1 MPKDLSPTLCKK
13 RNATAARF
21 RKVSSD
27 SFEAPIVEEEQ
38 DDDGADTAL
47 PPQDGASTSGQQQA
61 MDGVVSGD
69 GSGEQDLV
77 RNLISL
83 ANQLVQR
90 AGDDDDGDAARA
102 LGDVVKQ
109 HAASANNDDVI
120 MSAPHSSDEMDV
132 TNSGGSG
139 TISAT
144 ASPGGAGPHETST
157 KTADVTGAN
166 SRYRKLGPGYTVLE
180 PESKPGAS
188 TNSAQGA
195 AGAEFEQATLN
206 EFHNITSKLEALAEE
221 SEAVVDSM
229 QVTFS
234 LLNVI

>member
-38 DDDGADTAL
+38 DDDGADTAQ
-47 PPQDGASTSGQQQA
+47 PPHDGASTSGQQQA

-144 ASPGGAGPHETST
+144 ASPSAGPHDTST
-157 KTADVTGAN
+157 KSADVTGAN

-180 PESKPGAS
+180 PESKPDAGTSGAP
-188 TNSAQGA
+188 GV

-234 LLNVI
+234 LLHVM

>member
-38 DDDGADTAL
+38 DDDGADTAPP

-90 AGDDDDGDAARA
+90 AGDDDDDAARA

-109 HAASANNDDVI
+109 HAASTNNDDVI

-144 ASPGGAGPHETST
+144 ASPGAGPRETST

-166 SRYRKLGPGYTVLE
+166 SRYRKLGPGYTVLLE

-221 SEAVVDSM
+221 SEAAVDSM

>member
-38 DDDGADTAL
+38 DDDGADTAPP

-61 MDGVVSGD
+61 MDGVVSGGD
-69 GSGEQDLV
+69 GGGEQDLV

-144 ASPGGAGPHETST
+144 ASPSAGPHDTST
-157 KTADVTGAN
+157 KTAEATTTAAS

-180 PESKPGAS
+180 PESKPDAS
-188 TNSAQGA
+188 TSGA
-195 AGAEFEQATLN
+195 PGVAGAEFEQATLN
-206 EFHNITSKLEALAEE
+206 EFHSITSKLEALAEE
-221 SEAVVDSM
+221 SEAAVDSM
-229 QVTFS
+229 QVTYS
-234 LLNVI
+234 LF